1 MNGFI
6 LAYHPTTAERPAFDA
21 SADANLD
28 RLGIALW
35 HNGIECVKT
44 NRRNL
49 VLIDGYA
56 LGLSAEQLAAALEA
70 QDDAFLS
77 RVPGHFCA
85 VVIQPDGDILGLC
98 DRYGAKTLYW
108 QESNEHGIIISSRWL
123 AMPIFDV
130 AWDEQGLSEMLR
142 YRWTPGEQS
151 LVSGISQL
159 SQKFRVSFGH
169 NGQISLLPKAK
180 QQRGTAGIRGVP
192 FEEKLSETREAF
204 TTAFDEVAQAYD
216 RAAIFLSGGVD
227 SSLLAAFARSAFKK
241 CLLVT
246 PVFPGNDNPELA
258 IAKAFADTLG
268 VDHLLVDIDTS
279 RIESDMRYL
288 VTAKA
293 GQIKF
298 HLLALH
304 QLMAAIPDEYRLVIY
319 GESADTLF
327 GFNEFQQTAKM
338 LYLKRYA
345 NLLPSFA
352 ASWLA
357 TLPNERTRKLARLK
371 QTSYLDVF
379 LRFLQIQYE
388 PASQAIIGD
397 LATANTD
404 KLFMH
409 ESIEKYRRRP
419 DISFRGLLQEA
430 SLRCNS
436 ANHFK
441 EIDLSA
447 SQFGKQVF
455 SPYLAEPVFRAAMT
469 LTQKQFL
476 GDGYV
481 KPVLRELA
489 CEHYDRKLIY
499 RKKHGFE
506 VPIERWLKGPL
517 AHLVEAA
524 QQEQQ
529 LFNGVL
535 LRDLDLDVH
544 YSLYWTLM
552 CWQLVN
558 EELTA
563 RMRKGLG
570 LLQPEIA
577 RKRQP

>member
-1 MNGFI
+1 MNGLI
-6 LAYHPTTAERPAFDA
+6 LSYHPTTTEHPTIPD
-21 SADANLD
+21 SAAPDLD
-28 RLGIALW
+28 QLGITLL
-35 HNGIECVKT
+35 HDGIECIT
-44 NRRNL
+44 TPRNNFA
-49 VLIDGYA
+49 LIDGYA
-56 LGLSAEQLAAALEA
+56 LGVSAEQLAAALEA
-70 QDDAFLS
+70 QDDDFLS
-77 RVPGHFCA
+77 RVHGHFCA
-85 VVIQPDGDILGLC
+85 VIIQPDGDILGLC

-108 QESNEHGIIISSRWL
+108 QESKQHGVIISSRWRD
-123 AMPIFDV
+123 MPVFTV
-130 AWDEQGLSEMLR
+130 EWDELGLSEMLR
-142 YRWTPGEQS
+142 YRWTPSEQS

-159 SQKFRVSFGH
+159 SHQFRVSFGR
-169 NGQISLLPKAK
+169 NGQISLLRKTQ
-180 QQRGTAGIRGVP
+180 QQRWPPRSPGVP
-192 FEEKLSETREAF
+192 FEEKLAETRKAF
-204 TTAFDEVAQAYD
+204 TTAFDEVAHSYD

-227 SSLLAAFARSAFKK
+227 SSLLAAFARSTFRK

-258 IAKAFADTLG
+258 IAKAFAKTLG
-268 VDHLLVDIDTS
+268 VEHFLVDIDTS
-279 RIESDMRYL
+279 RIESDLRDL
-288 VTAKA
+288 VTAKG

-298 HLLALH
+298 HLIALH

-327 GFNEFQQTAKM
+327 GFNEFHQTAKM

-357 TLPNERTRKLARLK
+357 TLPHERVRKLARLK

-388 PASQAIIGD
+388 PASMAIIAE

-409 ESIEKYRRRP
+409 EAIERYQRRP
-419 DISFRGLLQEA
+419 DISFRRLLQEA

-436 ANHFK
+436 ANHFR

-455 SPYLAEPVFRAAMT
+455 APYLAEPVFQAAMT
-469 LTQKQFL
+469 LTRKQFL
-476 GDGYV
+476 GDGFV

-489 CEHYDRKLIY
+489 CEHYNRDLIY

-506 VPIERWLKGPL
+506 VPFKRWLKGPL

-524 QQEQQ
+524 RQERQ
-529 LFNGVL
+529 LFNGAL
-535 LRDLDLDVH
+535 LSDLELDVH
-544 YSLYWTLM
+544 YSLYWTLI

-563 RMRKGLG
+563 RMRKG
-570 LLQPEIA
+570 PRSAAVSPRI
-577 RKRQP
+577 RT